1 MGNCGKY
8 TEKITRTL
16 KTMDIYE
23 TKKLKKKEELFINLN
38 LYVML
43 TGDNIILILIS
54 HITYFL
60 NFKDKVH
67 AAK

>member
-1 MGNCGKY
+1 
-8 TEKITRTL
+8 
-16 KTMDIYE
+16 MDIYE
-23 TKKLKKKEELFINLN
+23 TKKLKKKEELFINLK

-43 TGDNIILILIS
+43 NGDNIIVILIS

-60 NFKDKVH
+60 NFKDKAH